1 VCLGEGR
8 GRARTVLV
16 TSSVPGEGKSVTAAH
31 LGISFAR
38 AGARVLLIDADL
50 RKGVLHRMFGC
61 AAGTGGLAEVLR
73 AAERAGGV
81 EDGVSARGVGGLLAG
96 AVRSTG
102 IGNLWLLPCGEVGK
116 DSGELLLRREMGAI
130 LAEVS
135 RDYEVVLV
143 DSAPVMAGEDA
154 ARLGGLAGGVL
165 FVVRAEETSAR
176 VARAALE
183 LLRLR
188 EARVLGLVFN
198 GMRGSDA
205 EYYRHY
211 DAYHAAGNPT

>member
-1 VCLGEGR
+1 
-8 GRARTVLV
+8 
-16 TSSVPGEGKSVTAAH
+16 
-31 LGISFAR
+31 
-38 AGARVLLIDADL
+38 
-50 RKGVLHRMFGC
+50 
-61 AAGTGGLAEVLR
+61 
-73 AAERAGGV
+73 
-81 EDGVSARGVGGLLAG
+81 
-96 AVRSTG
+96 
-102 IGNLWLLPCGEVGK
+102 
-116 DSGELLLRREMGAI
+116 
-130 LAEVS
+130 
-135 RDYEVVLV
+135 
-143 DSAPVMAGEDA
+143 
-154 ARLGGLAGGVL
+154 VL

>member
-1 VCLGEGR
+1 
-8 GRARTVLV
+8 
-16 TSSVPGEGKSVTAAH
+16 
-31 LGISFAR
+31 
-38 AGARVLLIDADL
+38 
-50 RKGVLHRMFGC
+50 
-61 AAGTGGLAEVLR
+61 
-73 AAERAGGV
+73 
-81 EDGVSARGVGGLLAG
+81 
-96 AVRSTG
+96 
-102 IGNLWLLPCGEVGK
+102 
-116 DSGELLLRREMGAI
+116 LLLGREMGAI
-130 LAEVS
+130 LEEAS